1 MSMHMIKGI
10 YVPSSKKRKA
20 KKLDMA
26 KMEIEWRRYNKDM
39 RRNNLHKLQ
48 FESLDEYVLYC
59 SGKLK
64 PKKKEFVPYVPK
76 ETPRQ
81 QTKNYA
87 SVSEET
93 IPDARSC
100 RRKERQVYTG
110 TYIIGIATMHKSNA
124 VPVGRG
130 DDPKHYAQMR
140 R

>member
-10 YVPSSKKRKA
+10 YAPSSKKRKA

-26 KMEIEWRRYNKDM
+26 KMEIEWRRYNKEM
-39 RRNNLHKLQ
+39 RRDNLHKLQ
-48 FESLDEYVLYC
+48 FASVDEYVLYR

-64 PKKKEFVPYVPK
+64 PKKKDFVPYAPK
-76 ETPRQ
+76 ETYRQ
-81 QTKNYA
+81 QTKDYA
-87 SVSEET
+87 SLSEET
-93 IPDARSC
+93 IPDVCAK
-100 RRKERQVYTG
+100 KERPVYTG
-110 TYIIGIATMHKSNA
+110 SYIIGVATMHKSNA